1 MMKISRIATLL
12 IATCAVSTGA
22 MAQKTIYRCGSSYSQ
37 VPCEGAVSVDA
48 QDARTRADKAAADKA
63 TQRDMKQANAM
74 EKTRVKEEKDA
85 ISQAQAAAK
94 TSAKASAKPPEKS
107 DASEGD
113 KKQSNKPKKK
123 EPEFFTAKA
132 GAEKKKD

>member
-1 MMKISRIATLL
+1 MMQLSRSATFL
-12 IATCAVSTGA
+12 IAACAVSTGV

-48 QDARTRADKAAADKA
+48 QDARTRADKAGADKA
-63 TQRDMKQANAM
+63 TLRDMKQANAM
-74 EKTRVKEEKDA
+74 EKTRIKEDKDA
-85 ISQAQAAAK
+85 ISQAQAAVKANE
-94 TSAKASAKPPEKS
+94 KASAKPQEKA
-107 DASEGD
+107 DVSESE
-113 KKQSNKPKKK
+113 KKKGAKPKKK